1 MWNGYGKR
9 EIDSTVKSFTKKG
22 DDKVNQENF
31 IRDVVCGM
39 YLITTEGCKVS
50 EVNGEKYYFC
60 CDTCKEEFD
69 KNMDKY
75 IDNIPQN
82 KKGEKNSAKVEW
94 ERDPVCGERI
104 NINDAKGMSIYK
116 NEKYYFCCVT
126 CKKVFDNNPAAY
138 ADKEE
143 GYFDPNNPNDFLDW
157 RFRIL

>member
-1 MWNGYGKR
+1 M
-9 EIDSTVKSFTKKG
+9 
-22 DDKVNQENF
+22 NQNDF

-39 YLITTEGCKVS
+39 YLISTEGCKFS
-50 EVNGEKYYFC
+50 EINGRKYYFC
-60 CDTCKEEFD
+60 CDACKVEFD
-69 KNMDKY
+69 THTDKY
-75 IDNIPQN
+75 IDYKFTINNVENMPN
-82 KKGEKNSAKVEW
+82 KGELTIEQVEW
-94 ERDPVCGERI
+94 ERDPVCGESI

-143 GYFDPNNPNDFLDW
+143 GYFDPNNPNDFLDG